1 MASKGVRMFV
11 VVLTYVKPL
20 DVVDGLLEAHIRYLN
35 EQYERGVFVLSGPQA
50 PRTGGVILARAENR
64 EALMAVLDRDP
75 FKIEGAARYD
85 VMEFVANMTAPDC
98 RGLLEKM

>member
-1 MASKGVRMFV
+1 MASKGVLMFV

-35 EQYERGVFVLSGPQA
+35 EQYDRGMFVLSGPQT
-50 PRTGGVILARAENR
+50 PRAGGVILARTESR

-85 VMEFVANMTAPDC
+85 VIEFVANMTAPDC